1 MNDIKDINSEAEK
14 SLVKTG
20 YKLCLQHPKSEAE
33 FPCVSFFTLNE
44 RPEFASDN
52 SEDSQMGW
60 IQVDVWADKAKT
72 IGDMSIE
79 ISSKMKADGWSR
91 ELSRDVPDEGEVYH
105 KTMRFSKQFIL

>member
-72 IGDMSIE
+72 VGDMSIE
-79 ISSKMKADGWSR
+79 ISGKMKADGWSR

>member
-20 YKLCLQHPKSEAE
+20 YKLCFQHPKSEAE

-72 IGDMSIE
+72 VGDMSIE